1 MLEHLSI
8 SNYLELVIP
17 IKGDSVR
24 VQAISR
30 EVVTDPSETTCRP
43 LTMR

>member
-17 IKGDSVR
+17 LKGDSVR
-24 VQAISR
+24 AQAISR
-30 EVVTDPSETTCRP
+30 EVVTDPPETTRRP
-43 LTMR
+43 LTVR